1 MAHILKFGGS
11 SVSNFK
17 AIKNVKNII
26 NNADATGG
34 RTAVVVSAFYG
45 VTNKLIE
52 AMEFAKKGDIKL
64 MKNNLSTLQVSHKIM
79 SSELNVERETI
90 DYIFDSTNRSFQ
102 EILDTKKIKANNY
115 DNIVSIGEKLS
126 ASIISSSEDK
136 YKYTGDVIIT
146 NNNYGN
152 SYPIMNATKE
162 KWQNNYDKIPII
174 PGFFGHTINGKVT
187 TMGRGGSDLTAT
199 VIANCIGAKDISF
212 YKVECNN
219 KGDWQKGLV
228 GIVHP
233 NKETISHLS
242 FNEMHEMGNLGRTV
256 LHKSTIKPIKFNRDL
271 TIHIKNTLEPAK
283 AGTKITLDGPK
294 RSRAAPF
301 ATMMNDPGSNLVHL
315 IGNKVGSYDQ
325 HHIINVIGLKY
336 QITYKSEHSITLKV
350 SSRDEINEIFNL
362 YLS

>member
-1 MAHILKFGGS
+1 MVHVLKFGGS
-11 SVSNFK
+11 SISNFK
-17 AIKNVKNII
+17 AIKNVKSII
-26 NNADATGG
+26 NNIHATGD

-45 VTNKLIE
+45 VTNKLID
-52 AMEFAKKGDIKL
+52 AMECAKKGDITS
-64 MKNNLSTLQVSHKIM
+64 MKNNLSTLQTSHKII
-79 SSELNVERETI
+79 SSELNVEREAI

-152 SYPIMNATKE
+152 SYPIMNSTKE
-162 KWQNNYDKIPII
+162 KCISITESFSQGKIPVV
-174 PGFFGHTINGKVT
+174 PGFFGHTMNGRIT
-187 TMGRGGSDLTAT
+187 TMGRGGSDLTST

-212 YKVECNN
+212 YKVECNS
-219 KGDWQKGLV
+219 KGDWEKGLV
-228 GIVHP
+228 GIIHP

-242 FNEMHEMGNLGRTV
+242 FSEMHEMGNLGRTV
-256 LHKSTIKPIKFNRDL
+256 LHGSTMKPIKFNRDL

-315 IGNKVGSYDQ
+315 IGQ
-325 HHIINVIGLKY
+325 HHNFYLGKKY
-336 QITYKSEHSITLKV
+336 TDQITYKSEHSITLRV